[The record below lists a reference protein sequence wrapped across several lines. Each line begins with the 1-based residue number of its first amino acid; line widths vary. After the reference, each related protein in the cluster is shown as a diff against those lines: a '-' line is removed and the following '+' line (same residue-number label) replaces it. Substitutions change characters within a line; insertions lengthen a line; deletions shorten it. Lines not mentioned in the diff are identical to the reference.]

1 MPTISL
7 FNRQRGLD
15 RQRGFTLVELAVVLL
30 IIGLIVG
37 GVLRGEELITSAQ
50 LNSIQTDA
58 NRVRTAT
65 FTFQE
70 KFRAL
75 PGDFEEVGIL
85 DTTPL
90 DNPPTGGNGDGRIRC
105 ADGAAGDCRLGSAND
120 EAVQF
125 WVHLGTQGILETQA
139 NALNENGITADTAF
153 RTSFDGVFTIKHGI
167 DTQNFLDTERPN
179 DLLMM
184 VGTANDLSSQAND
197 KPILSSRDAASLDA
211 KVDDG
216 RATSGDMLGGSS
228 SSDGGCRDDETQSGY
243 ASDGR
248 CALAFLF

>member
-1 MPTISL
+1 MDASYGE
-7 FNRQRGLD
+7 RAARVASH
-15 RQRGFTLVELAVVLL
+15 RHGFTLVELAVVLL

-37 GVLRGEELITSAQ
+37 GVLRGRELISSAQ

-58 NRVRTAT
+58 NRIRTAT
-65 FTFQE
+65 VTFQE
-70 KFRAL
+70 KFGAL
-75 PGDFEEVGIL
+75 PGDLAEVGFL
-85 DTTPL
+85 RTTAL
-90 DNPPTGGNGDGRIRC
+90 DNAPTPGNGDGRIRC
-105 ADGAAGDCRLGSAND
+105 AGGDPGDCRLGNPED

-125 WVHLGTQGILETQA
+125 WVHLGTEGILETEE
-139 NALNENGITADTAF
+139 NDLNNNGITADSAF
-153 RTSFDGVFTIKHGI
+153 RTSFDGVITVKHGI
-167 DTQNFLDTERPN
+167 DTNNFLDTDRPN
-179 DLLMM
+179 ELLMM

-228 SSDGGCRDDETQSGY
+228 GTTCRDEDSTSGY

-248 CALAFLF
+248 CALALLF

>member
-1 MPTISL
+1 MAP
-7 FNRQRGLD
+7 NRFGVMRRSD
-15 RQRGFTLVELAVVLL
+15 TKNGFTLVELAVVLL

-37 GVLRGEELITSAQ
+37 GILRGQQLITSAQ

-58 NRVRTAT
+58 NKIRTAT

-70 KFRAL
+70 KFLAL
-75 PGDFEEVGIL
+75 PGDFADVGIL
-85 DTTPL
+85 DTTAL
-90 DNPPTGGNGDGRIRC
+90 DNPPTGGNGDGKIRC
-105 ADGAAGDCRLGSAND
+105 ANGAAGDCRLGGADD

-139 NALNENGITADTAF
+139 NGLNENGITADTAF

-167 DTQNFLDTERPN
+167 DTNNFLDTDRPN
-179 DLLMM
+179 QLLLM
-184 VGTANDLSSQAND
+184 VGTANDLSAKAND

-228 SSDGGCRDDETQSGY
+228 ESDGACRDEETQSGY
-243 ASDGR
+243 ATDGR